1 MSEKPIF
8 KKTQNELT
16 EEERILVENSDPL
29 YLMVYN
35 NTVDQMYE
43 LTDEM
48 KQFTI
53 DYPYQSQDE
62 IRDPRQIKVMAHYF
76 NPVCNQDWIFTEY
89 YDFQNGQHYFYGCA
103 RLFDDIGWE
112 WGIMP
117 SLEELKSIDLGP
129 MFGHLRIE
137 KDMSVEVGESLYDV
151 MMGIDKDGLY
161 DLGLMERSLE
171 DLDRAIDFE
180 KQKFALLRNVIDDE
194 MYDKVVNYLN
204 EENATIDDVFDID
217 RYYYDRDNCF
227 DEDKIN
233 DYYETHE
240 FPGYDSMIDDML
252 DSSLDPDSI
261 EALVQSFS
269 MTDDKDFGKEL

>member
-53 DYPYQSQDE
+53 DYPYRSQDE

-76 NPVCNQDWIFTEY
+76 NPAFNQDWIMTEY
-89 YDFQNGQHYFYGCA
+89 YDYQNGQHYFYGCA

-112 WGIMP
+112 WGMMP
-117 SLEELKSIDLGP
+117 SLEELKSINLGP
-129 MFGHLRIE
+129 AFGHLRIE
-137 KDMSVEVGESLYDV
+137 KDESVQVGDSLYDV
-151 MMGIDKDGLY
+151 MMAIDRDGLY

-171 DLDRAIDFE
+171 DLDRLIDFE
-180 KQKFALLRNVIDDE
+180 KQKFALLRNIVDDE
-194 MYDKVVNYLN
+194 MYDKVVNYLYK
-204 EENATIDDVFDID
+204 ENAELSDVFDID
-217 RYYYDRDNCF
+217 MYYYDRDNCF
-227 DEDKIN
+227 DEEKIN
-233 DYYETHE
+233 EYYETHE
-240 FPGYDSMIDDML
+240 FPGYDSLIDDMF
-252 DSSLDPDSI
+252 DSSQDPDSI

-269 MTDDKDFGKEL
+269 LTDDKDFGKEL

>member
-16 EEERILVENSDPL
+16 ESERLIVENSDPL

-48 KQFTI
+48 KQFTL
-53 DYPYQSQDE
+53 DYPYRSQDE
-62 IRDPRQIKVMAHYF
+62 ISDPRQIKVMAHYF
-76 NPVCNQDWIFTEY
+76 NPVACQDWIMTEY
-89 YDFQNGQHYFYGCA
+89 YDYQNGQHYFYGCA

-112 WGIMP
+112 WGMMP

-129 MFGHLRIE
+129 AFGHLRIE
-137 KDMSVEVGESLYDV
+137 KDESVQVGDSLYDV
-151 MMGIDKDGLY
+151 MMSIDKDGLY

-171 DLDRAIDFE
+171 DLDRLVDFE
-180 KQKFALLRNVIDDE
+180 KQKFALLRNIVDEE
-194 MYDKVVNYLN
+194 MYDKVVNYLHK
-204 EENATIDDVFDID
+204 ENVELSDVFDID

-240 FPGYDSMIDDML
+240 FPGYDSLIDDMTAQDMGVKTSDDL
-252 DSSLDPDSI
+252 IKD
-261 EALVQSFS
+261 AVK
-269 MTDDKDFGKEL
+269 TDVKDFGKEL